1 MIGEGPVAAGQL
13 SDVPAEA
20 GNTAEA
26 APDEIIVTARSEAPP
41 GDPLQ
46 NVNIE
51 AFQVAQSVDKALVG
65 PIAKGYEGGVPKPI
79 RDGLG
84 NALRNLREPI
94 NFLNFLFQFKIG
106 KAVETVGRFAI
117 NSTIG
122 VAGIFDVAKK
132 PPVNLPYRPNGFAN
146 TLGFYGV
153 EPGPYFF
160 LPLRSEEHTSELQ
173 SLMRYSYAVFCL
185 KKKNNTKQH

>member
-1 MIGEGPVAAGQL
+1 M
-13 SDVPAEA
+13 SDVF
-20 GNTAEA
+20 A
-26 APDEIIVTARSEAPP
+26 ADHEWY
-41 GDPLQ
+41 
-46 NVNIE
+46 IE
-51 AFQVAQSVDKALVG
+51 AFQVSQSVDKSFVG
-65 PIAKGYEGGVPKPI
+65 PIAKGYEGVVPKPI

-160 LPLRSEEHTSELQ
+160 LPLVGPTTLRSEEQTYEL
-173 SLMRYSYAVFCL
+173 
-185 KKKNNTKQH
+185 

>member
-1 MIGEGPVAAGQL
+1 MCISDWS
-13 SDVPAEA
+13 SDVCSA
-20 GNTAEA
+20 
-26 APDEIIVTARSEAPP
+26 D
-41 GDPLQ
+41 L
-46 NVNIE
+46 
-51 AFQVAQSVDKALVG
+51 
-65 PIAKGYEGGVPKPI
+65 
-79 RDGLG
+79 
-84 NALRNLREPI
+84 PI

>member
-1 MIGEGPVAAGQL
+1 MRISDWSSDVCSSDLDEMQTPVMIGEGPVAAGQL

-65 PIAKGYEGGVPKPI
+65 PIAKGYEGVVPKPI

-84 NALRNLREPI
+84 NALR
-94 NFLNFLFQFKIG
+94 
-106 KAVETVGRFAI
+106 
-117 NSTIG
+117 
-122 VAGIFDVAKK
+122 
-132 PPVNLPYRPNGFAN
+132 
-146 TLGFYGV
+146 
-153 EPGPYFF
+153 
-160 LPLRSEEHTSELQ
+160 SEGHTSELQ
-173 SLMRYSYAVFCL
+173 SLMRISSAPFCL
-185 KKKNNTKQH
+185 KKKKQTFTT

>member
-1 MIGEGPVAAGQL
+1 MLMFCSSRRPHTSG
-13 SDVPAEA
+13 
-20 GNTAEA
+20 
-26 APDEIIVTARSEAPP
+26 
-41 GDPLQ
+41 
-46 NVNIE
+46 
-51 AFQVAQSVDKALVG
+51 ALVTG
-65 PIAKGYEGGVPKPI
+65 VQTCALPIFPKPI

-153 EPGPYFF
+153 ELGPHFF
-160 LPLRSEEHTSELQ
+160 LPRLGPKTLRDTVGDAIDL
-173 SLMRYSYAVFCL
+173 LDL
-185 KKKNNTKQH
+185 P